1 MENIIFSIFDGIE
14 LINKKLFYF
23 VIPYGTKI
31 INHIK
36 ENTLGSIML
45 IIITIIIF
53 NIINKTFK
61 KKYGH
66 PIVTTS
72 YLFLSPTGA
81 FLYGGKYWL
90 DYAIRNNKVK
100 WYPIGFILFFLI
112 SILFLGI
119 CIILKIIKEKNL
131 SDFLGFLLTSICF
144 LILYG
149 IAKDLLTLFIF
160 FVGIGVLGGVGERNG
175 NTYIIEHRNDTVG
188 PNF

>member
-14 LINKKLFYF
+14 LINKKLFYL

-45 IIITIIIF
+45 IILIIVIL
-53 NIINKTFK
+53 NIINKVFK

-66 PIVTTS
+66 PIVTTG
-72 YLFLSPTGA
+72 YLFLSPVGA

-90 DYAIRNNKVK
+90 EYAIRNNKIK

-112 SILFLGI
+112 SIVFLGI

-149 IAKDLLTLFIF
+149 IAKDLVILFIF
-160 FVGIGVLGGVGERNG
+160 FLGLGVLGGAGQRNG
-175 NTYIIEHRNDTVG
+175 NTYIIEHKNDTIG